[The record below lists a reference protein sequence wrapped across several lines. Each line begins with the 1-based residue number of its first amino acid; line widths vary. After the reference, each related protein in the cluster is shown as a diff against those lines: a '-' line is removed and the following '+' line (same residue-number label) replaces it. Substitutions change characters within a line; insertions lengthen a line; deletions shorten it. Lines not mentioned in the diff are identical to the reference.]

1 MSYTAFPSASFAAV
15 PTATD
20 DNTKGYVVGSQWTNT
35 AASPRAIYL
44 CTDAYAVA
52 TGPVPPGQLDLASR
66 VTLEAQPD
74 DAVPN
79 MSEGYDV
86 ADVLVVRFFC

>member
-1 MSYTAFPSASFAAV
+1 MDTYAYLNAVLDANPTIAKLVLSA
-15 PTATD
+15 
-20 DNTKGYVVGSQWTNT
+20 
-35 AASPRAIYL
+35 
-44 CTDAYAVA
+44 DAYAVA

-66 VTLEAQPD
+66 VTLEVQPD

-86 ADVLVVRFFC
+86 SDVLVVRFFC

>member
-1 MSYTAFPSASFAAV
+1 MDTYAYLNAVLDSNPSVAKLV
-15 PTATD
+15 LATD
-20 DNTKGYVVGSQWTNT
+20 AFTT
-35 AASPRAIYL
+35 
-44 CTDAYAVA
+44 A
-52 TGPVPPGQLDLASR
+52 TGPVPPGETDLASR
-66 VTLEAQPD
+66 VTLEVQPD

>member
-1 MSYTAFPSASFAAV
+1 M
-15 PTATD
+15 
-20 DNTKGYVVGSQWTNT
+20 
-35 AASPRAIYL
+35 
-44 CTDAYAVA
+44 A

-79 MSEGYDV
+79 MSEGYD
-86 ADVLVVRFFC
+86 ATDALVVRFFC

>member
-1 MSYTAFPSASFAAV
+1 MDTYAYLNAVLDANPTIAKLVLSA
-15 PTATD
+15 
-20 DNTKGYVVGSQWTNT
+20 
-35 AASPRAIYL
+35 
-44 CTDAYAVA
+44 DAYAVA

-66 VTLEAQPD
+66 VTLEVQPD

>member
-1 MSYTAFPSASFAAV
+1 MYTYAYLNAVLDVNPSV
-15 PTATD
+15 
-20 DNTKGYVVGSQWTNT
+20 TKLVL
-35 AASPRAIYL
+35 A
-44 CTDAYAVA
+44 TDAYSVA
-52 TGPVPPGQLDLASR
+52 TGPMPPGQLDLASR

-86 ADVLVVRFFC
+86 ADALVVRFFC

>member
-1 MSYTAFPSASFAAV
+1 MDTYAYLNAV
-15 PTATD
+15 LDANPTV
-20 DNTKGYVVGSQWTNT
+20 TKLVL
-35 AASPRAIYL
+35 A
-44 CTDAYAVA
+44 TDAYAVA

-79 MSEGYDV
+79 MSEGYD
-86 ADVLVVRFFC
+86 ATDVLVVRFFC

>member
-1 MSYTAFPSASFAAV
+1 MDTYAYLNAVLDSNPSV
-15 PTATD
+15 
-20 DNTKGYVVGSQWTNT
+20 TKLVL
-35 AASPRAIYL
+35 A
-44 CTDAYAVA
+44 TDAYTTA

-79 MSEGYDV
+79 MTEVYD
-86 ADVLVVRFFC
+86 ATDVLVVRFFC

>member
-1 MSYTAFPSASFAAV
+1 MDTYAYLNAVLDSNPSV
-15 PTATD
+15 
-20 DNTKGYVVGSQWTNT
+20 TKLVL
-35 AASPRAIYL
+35 A
-44 CTDAYAVA
+44 TDAYATA

-79 MSEGYDV
+79 MSEGYD
-86 ADVLVVRFFC
+86 ATDVLVVRFFC